1 LQAGKNENH
10 SHYTSFCSKVNI
22 KSFVMV
28 VDIMEFVTYR
38 IDKQNKQPIEST
50 KKVHP
55 YMEFGL
61 AISSGLLTLVAFLL
75 EKTNFHYAVTLYIAA
90 FLIGG
95 YVKAKEGIMEL
106 WKEREFGV
114 DLLMMVAA
122 IGAASIGYWLEGALL
137 IFIFSLSGALETYTM
152 ARSERDLSK
161 LLSIQPEVATIVHSD
176 GSEAEVPISHLQV
189 NDVVVVRPGGRIPVD
204 GLVLKGNSEV
214 DQATI
219 TGESTP
225 VFKTKHDEVYAGT
238 MNSTGSLFIKVT
250 VSNENSLFAKIVKM
264 VDQAKEEVPESQL
277 KIERLEKTY
286 AKVILLVTAILLFA
300 PHFIV
305 NWSWSETFYRAMVFL
320 VVSSPCALVASIMPA
335 ILSAMSNGS
344 RKGIL
349 FKNGMQL
356 EVLSE
361 IGVAAFDKT
370 GTLTEG
376 KPTVTDI
383 ALLGKVK
390 EEDLLK
396 AAASIEWLSEHPI
409 AKSIV
414 SYAKEKG
421 IDRSKPEMLHAE
433 SGFGVKANYQDKEW
447 RIGKPEWFF
456 LTNEEQNKVQQLESQ
471 GKTVVVIE
479 RETEVIGAIALKDT
493 IRKDAKAL
501 IQSLKELG
509 IHTVMLTGDQKRTA
523 EVIADELG
531 IDEYYSGLLPQ
542 DKVKKIKELR
552 KSHGKI
558 AMVGDG
564 VNDAPALSQAS
575 MGIAMGAGGSDI
587 ALETADVVLMNDNLS
602 RISTAVSLSK
612 RMKRIVRQ
620 NLIFAASVILLL
632 LLSNFTELINLPL
645 GVVGHEGST
654 ILVILNGL
662 RLLR

>member
-1 LQAGKNENH
+1 
-10 SHYTSFCSKVNI
+10 
-22 KSFVMV
+22 
-28 VDIMEFVTYR
+28 MELVTYQ
-38 IDKQNKQPIEST
+38 IDKQNKETIKTIKTEQ
-50 KKVHP
+50 
-55 YMEFGL
+55 YLEFAFAL
-61 AISSGLLTLVAFLL
+61 FSGLLTLVAFLL
-75 EKTNFHYAVTLYIAA
+75 ETTNLHYAITLYIAA

-95 YVKAKEGIMEL
+95 YVKTKEGLLEL

-161 LLSIQPEVATIVHSD
+161 LLSIQPEVATTVHSD
-176 GSEAEVPISHLQV
+176 GSESEIPISKLQV

-204 GLVLKGNSEV
+204 GFVLEGSSEV
-214 DQATI
+214 DQAAI
-219 TGESTP
+219 TGESIP
-225 VFKTKHDEVYAGT
+225 VPKTKNDEVYAGT

-277 KIERLEKTY
+277 KIERLEKIY

-300 PHFIV
+300 PHFIF

-320 VVSSPCALVASIMPA
+320 VVASPCALVASIMPA

-344 RKGIL
+344 RRGIL

-356 EVLSE
+356 EILSE
-361 IGVAAFDKT
+361 IGVVAFDKT

-376 KPTVTDI
+376 KPKITDVERF
-383 ALLGKVK
+383 AEMKETELLQ
-390 EEDLLK
+390 
-396 AAASIEWLSEHPI
+396 AAASIEWLSEHPL
-409 AKSIV
+409 AKAIV
-414 SYAKEKG
+414 SHAKDRG
-421 IDRSKPEMLHAE
+421 IDRLKPEVLHAE
-433 SGFGVKANYQDKEW
+433 SGFGVKATYQGKEW
-447 RIGKPEWFF
+447 RIGKPKWFS
-456 LTNEEQNKVQQLESQ
+456 LTNINQNKVQALESQ
-471 GKTVVVIE
+471 GKTVVIVE
-479 RETEVIGAIALKDT
+479 RESEIIGAIALKDT
-493 IRKDAKAL
+493 IREDAKAL
-501 IQSLKELG
+501 IQSLQKLG
-509 IHTVMLTGDQKRTA
+509 IYTVMLTGDQKRTA
-523 EVIADELG
+523 EVIANELG
-531 IDEYYSGLLPQ
+531 INEYYSGLLPQ
-542 DKVKKIKELR
+542 DKVEKVRELR
-552 KSHGKI
+552 RLYGKI

-620 NLIFAASVILLL
+620 NLIFAAAVILLL
-632 LLSNFTELINLPL
+632 LLSNFTELINLPM

>member
-1 LQAGKNENH
+1 
-10 SHYTSFCSKVNI
+10 
-22 KSFVMV
+22 
-28 VDIMEFVTYR
+28 MELVTYQ
-38 IDKQNKQPIEST
+38 IDKKSKESMGSI
-50 KKVHP
+50 KKIDQ
-55 YMEFGL
+55 YLEFAF
-61 AISSGLLTLVAFLL
+61 AISSGLLTFVAFLL
-75 EKTNFHYAVTLYIAA
+75 EKSSFHYAVTLYAIA

-95 YVKAKEGIMEL
+95 YVKAKEGLMEL

-161 LLSIQPEVATIVHSD
+161 LLSLQPEVATIVYSD
-176 GSEAEVPISHLQV
+176 GSEAEIPVSALKV
-189 NDVVVVRPGGRIPVD
+189 DDVVVVRPGGRIPVD
-204 GLVLKGNSEV
+204 GVVLEGSSEV
-214 DQATI
+214 DQASI
-219 TGESTP
+219 TGESIP
-225 VFKTKHDEVYAGT
+225 VAKVKNDEVYAGT

-250 VSNENSLFAKIVKM
+250 VSNENSLFAKIVNM
-264 VDQAKEEVPESQL
+264 VDQAREEVPESQL
-277 KIERLEKTY
+277 KMERLEKTY
-286 AKVILLVTAILLFA
+286 AKVILLVTSILLFA

-305 NWSWSETFYRAMVFL
+305 SWSWSETFYRAMVFL
-320 VVSSPCALVASIMPA
+320 VVASPCALVASIMPA

-361 IGVAAFDKT
+361 INVVAFDKT

-376 KPTVTDI
+376 KPKVTDI
-383 ALLGKVK
+383 VQFVEMEEIKLLQAV
-390 EEDLLK
+390 
-396 AAASIEWLSEHPI
+396 ASIEWLSEHPI
-409 AKSIV
+409 ARAVV
-414 SYAKEKG
+414 SYAKSKG
-421 IDRSKPEMLHAE
+421 IDRTKPEMLQAE
-433 SGFGVKANYQDKEW
+433 TGYGVKANYRGEEW

-456 LTNEEQNKVQQLESQ
+456 LTNEKQRSVQGLEAQ
-471 GKTVVVIE
+471 GKTVVIIE
-479 RETEVIGAIALKDT
+479 RDKEVIGAIALKDT
-493 IRKDAKAL
+493 IRNDAKSL
-501 IQSLKELG
+501 IQSLHKLG

-531 IDEYYSGLLPQ
+531 IKEYYSGLLPQ
-542 DKVKKIKELR
+542 DKVHKVKELR
-552 KSHGKI
+552 ESHGKI

-587 ALETADVVLMNDNLS
+587 ALETADVVLMNDKLS
-602 RISTAVSLSK
+602 RITTAVSLSK

-620 NLIFAASVILLL
+620 NLIFAATVIILL

>member
-1 LQAGKNENH
+1 
-10 SHYTSFCSKVNI
+10 
-22 KSFVMV
+22 MV
-28 VDIMEFVTYR
+28 VKIMELVTYQ
-38 IDKQNKQPIEST
+38 IDKQNKQTPET
-50 KKVHP
+50 TMAEQ
-55 YMEFGL
+55 YLEFAF

-75 EKTNFHYAVTLYIAA
+75 EKTNLHYAITLYIAA

-95 YVKAKEGIMEL
+95 YVKAKEGLLKL

-161 LLSIQPEVATIVHSD
+161 LLSIQPEVATTVHPD
-176 GSEAEVPISHLQV
+176 GSESEVPISQLQV

-204 GLVLKGNSEV
+204 GLVLVGNSEV
-214 DQATI
+214 DQSAI
-219 TGESTP
+219 TGESIP
-225 VFKTKHDEVYAGT
+225 VLKTKSDEVYAGT
-238 MNSTGSLFIKVT
+238 MNSTGSLFIQVT

-277 KIERLEKTY
+277 KIERLEKIY
-286 AKVILLVTAILLFA
+286 AKVILLVTAVLLFA
-300 PHFIV
+300 PHFIL

-320 VVSSPCALVASIMPA
+320 VVASPCALVASIMPA

-344 RKGIL
+344 RRGIL

-356 EVLSE
+356 EILSE
-361 IGVAAFDKT
+361 IRVVAFDKT

-376 KPTVTDI
+376 KPKITDLELFAEMKEI
-383 ALLGKVK
+383 ELLQAV
-390 EEDLLK
+390 
-396 AAASIEWLSEHPI
+396 ASIEWLSEHPI
-409 AKSIV
+409 AKAIV
-414 SYAKEKG
+414 SYAKDRG
-421 IDRSKPEMLHAE
+421 IDRLKPEMLHAE
-433 SGFGVKANYQDKEW
+433 SGFGVKANYQGSKW
-447 RIGKPEWFF
+447 RIGKPEWFS
-456 LTNEEQNKVQQLESQ
+456 LTDRNQNIVQALESQ
-471 GKTVVVIE
+471 GKTVVIAE
-479 RETEVIGAIALKDT
+479 KESEIIGAIALKDT
-493 IRKDAKAL
+493 IREDAKTL
-501 IQSLKELG
+501 IQSLQELG
-509 IHTVMLTGDQKRTA
+509 IYTVMLTGDQRRTA

-531 IDEYYSGLLPQ
+531 INEYYSGLLPQ
-542 DKVKKIKELR
+542 DKVEKVRELR
-552 KSHGKI
+552 ESYGKI

>member
-1 LQAGKNENH
+1 
-10 SHYTSFCSKVNI
+10 
-22 KSFVMV
+22 
-28 VDIMEFVTYR
+28 MELVTYQ
-38 IDKQNKQPIEST
+38 IDKQNKETIKTT
-50 KKVHP
+50 KAEQ
-55 YMEFGL
+55 YLEFAFAL
-61 AISSGLLTLVAFLL
+61 SSGLLTLVAFLL
-75 EKTNFHYAVTLYIAA
+75 ETTNLHYAITLYIAA

-95 YVKAKEGIMEL
+95 YVKTKEGILEL

-161 LLSIQPEVATIVHSD
+161 LLSIQPEVATTVHSD
-176 GSEAEVPISHLQV
+176 GSESEIPISQLQV

-204 GLVLKGNSEV
+204 GFVLEGSSEV
-214 DQATI
+214 DQAAI
-219 TGESTP
+219 TGESIP
-225 VFKTKHDEVYAGT
+225 VPKTKNDEVYAGT

-277 KIERLEKTY
+277 KIERLEKIY

-300 PHFIV
+300 PHFIF

-320 VVSSPCALVASIMPA
+320 VVASPCALVASIMPA

-344 RKGIL
+344 RRGIL

-356 EVLSE
+356 EILSE
-361 IGVAAFDKT
+361 IGVVAFDKT

-376 KPTVTDI
+376 KPKITDVELFSEMKETE
-383 ALLGKVK
+383 LLQ
-390 EEDLLK
+390 
-396 AAASIEWLSEHPI
+396 AAASIEWLSEHPL
-409 AKSIV
+409 AKAIV
-414 SYAKEKG
+414 SHAKDRG
-421 IDRSKPEMLHAE
+421 IDRLKPEMLHAE
-433 SGFGVKANYQDKEW
+433 SGFGVKATYQGKEW
-447 RIGKPEWFF
+447 RIGKPEWFS
-456 LTNEEQNKVQQLESQ
+456 LTNMNLNKVQTLESQ
-471 GKTVVVIE
+471 GKTVVIVE
-479 RETEVIGAIALKDT
+479 RETKIIGAIALKDT
-493 IRKDAKAL
+493 IREDAKTL
-501 IQSLKELG
+501 IQSLQKLG
-509 IHTVMLTGDQKRTA
+509 IYTVMLTGDQKRTA
-523 EVIADELG
+523 EVIANELG
-531 IDEYYSGLLPQ
+531 ISEYYSGLLPQ
-542 DKVKKIKELR
+542 DKVEKVRELR
-552 KSHGKI
+552 ESYGKI